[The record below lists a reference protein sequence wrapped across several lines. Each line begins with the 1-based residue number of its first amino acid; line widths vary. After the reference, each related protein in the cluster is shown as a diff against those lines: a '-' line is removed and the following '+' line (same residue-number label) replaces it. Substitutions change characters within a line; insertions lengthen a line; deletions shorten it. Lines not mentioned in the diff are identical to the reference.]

1 MHKLKRGEGRT
12 ELLIFNLK
20 ENRRGGKRIKIEK
33 EKSNKNIKDFE
44 VII

>member
-1 MHKLKRGEGRT
+1 MHKLKKGEGRT

-20 ENRRGGKRIKIEK
+20 ENRKGVKNKNRR